1 MKHKNCLKQ
10 KNLHC
15 KIKDSDSWI
24 HHAFVEYNNN
34 RHKESALQS
43 LFQKIKARIATA
55 IAKVKQSYDKKLSEL
70 HKRLFGHKRFYYSS
84 GTIVCEYS
92 YGESDYTDMLRDTPV
107 SEIEKAIAETK
118 RKWRCAFSEM
128 VKDEGLSFY
137 ERYFTKAKTLAQER
151 QIELNREREREGY
164 SR

>member
-1 MKHKNCLKQ
+1 MKQENSP
-10 KNLHC
+10 C

-34 RHKESALQS
+34 RYKENALQS
-43 LFQKIKARIATA
+43 LFQKVKAGIVAA
-55 IAKVKQSYDKKLSEL
+55 IAKVKQAYDKKLSEL
-70 HKRLFGHKRFYYSS
+70 YKRLFGHKRCYHS
-84 GTIVCEYS
+84 GDNIVCKYS
-92 YGESDYTDMLRDTPV
+92 YGESDYADMLCDTPV

-137 ERYFTKAKTLAQER
+137 ERYFTKAKTLAQEW